1 MPQYKISID
10 THFERTN
17 YDSEEA
23 SPTPSEY
30 DAFMTE
36 TMYNGKPRYLQYLA
50 EILDK
55 DSIKSNK
62 VTYIPGG
69 TIVYTASSYYIRT
82 PFGDREN
89 IIDYVCGNSFEDG
102 IFEGTTAHFPTR
114 ETKDY
119 TWEKDMSW
127 PEELGVIECRHEDNF
142 HIEKVVDETTKKSGE
157 ISEQVSEEEK
167 SV

>member
-1 MPQYKISID
+1 MTLYKISID

-36 TMYNGKPRYLQYLA
+36 TMYNGKIRYVQYLA

-55 DSIKSNK
+55 DSIKASK
-62 VTYIPGG
+62 VSYIPGG
-69 TIVYTASSYYIRT
+69 TIVYTASSYHIKN

-89 IIDYVCGNSFEDG
+89 IIDYVCNNSFEDG
-102 IFEGTTAHFPTR
+102 IFEGTTAQFPTR
-114 ETKDY
+114 ATKDH
-119 TWEKDMSW
+119 TWGTHMSW
-127 PEELGVIECRHEDNF
+127 PEELGVIECRHPDNF
-142 HIEKVVDETTKKSGE
+142 YIEKVKEK
-157 ISEQVSEEEK
+157 EQEENSDNSQEEK
-167 SV
+167 SE

>member
-17 YDSEEA
+17 YDSGDA

-30 DAFMTE
+30 DAFMME

-55 DSIKSNK
+55 SSIKSDK

-69 TIVYTASSYYIRT
+69 TIVYTASSYHIRT
-82 PFGDREN
+82 PFGRREN
-89 IIDYVCGNSFEDG
+89 IIDYVCENSFEDG
-102 IFEGTTAHFPTR
+102 VFEGTTAQFPTC
-114 ETKDY
+114 ETKDH

-127 PEELGVIECRHEDNF
+127 PEELGVIECRNPDNF
-142 HIEKVVDETTKKSGE
+142 HIEKVEVTDATPATQSP
-157 ISEQVSEEEK
+157 SESSAEEQ
-167 SV
+167 